1 MSRSTIHRYV
11 LTLTKLGYLKQP
23 VQQEL
28 IREMMKR
35 ATMHESLA
43 LARKQRMQSRG
54 PSSVDV
60 SKALKMPPA
69 TRRGVRIGSSAWKS
83 VACAL
88 VGLALGA
95 ATASGEESA
104 VLGGSTPLG
113 RQLVVPDAQSL
124 LGGEAASNAEEAM
137 QASPESVLAREQSQS
152 DYEGLSSSQAAGL
165 ARSVFPGLIE
175 EPAGGPPALPEGQ
188 RIHDFISADTAQVEF
203 GEGRYGVIESLAP
216 MAVASPGGWSPVDL
230 GVREAGGTFVAAS
243 SLLDV
248 QVPKRL
254 GNGVRLPEQGLAL
267 TPMDGSGS
275 PLNGSEGRV
284 DGASVFFANTQTDS
298 DTTVKFTT
306 FGFQVNTLLRSAA
319 SPQQLS
325 FDVGMPE
332 GASLVREAGSGV
344 VRVVK
349 EGATLATIPTP
360 IARDA
365 AGEVVPL
372 SIGVSG
378 QTLTVSVASHAGEFL
393 YPIVVDP
400 EFNVTTESTLP
411 NHNWKFAET
420 GGGFSWGESSNKH
433 EMWIDH
439 STEYSAGQRGEL
451 YYKTNGDSR
460 LYEIKTSSAVGPTT
474 TGPHWWAEARAY
486 LEFEGSGG
494 YENSAV
500 IAQSGESLESENEI
514 KSHLCAGAC
523 SSSAGTEHNLVRFV
537 ELPTG
542 PENATSL
549 YLGMNSAAIS
559 IAQPKETHATVSY
572 SNSPEIQYT
581 GTNGEKIST
590 PNVAYGTTHWLSPSI
605 GAVEFKSHD
614 NGLGVSEASYEAEGE
629 GGGWKYSSSF
639 AKNYLTNSAACTGV
653 QCGPEQHEVLTYS
666 SFDGLLGNGEHKI
679 RVAARD
685 PLEGTWS
692 KEHGEGE
699 IVVKVDSKAPHN
711 LTVSGLPSN
720 GGELELGE
728 VEAHLKL
735 EATDGEGTTPSSGV
749 ASLKLG
755 IDGKEVGRP
764 AGFCPLGPCTASAEW
779 SINGAE
785 LGVGL
790 HTLTM
795 IATDNAGNVESK
807 TYTLRVYHASPVGIG
822 PGSVNPESGDFAME
836 AMDVGVS
843 GGTGSL
849 AVTRHY
855 DSRDPYEGEE
865 GPLGPQ
871 WSVSLGSLASLEVLP
886 DKSVMVVGPEGLT
899 FFATKSGGGFESPAG
914 DTNLTLTAEENTKK
928 EIVAYLFKNADK
940 GTTTKFSLPSGANLW
955 MPTISEGP
963 VATDTITDTYQT
975 ASGVDEYSVGSSWT
989 GGITAGPDNS
999 LWSGGAGAIYQTP
1012 RSGTPV
1018 KEYKL
1023 PKGEELSTDSLAAG
1037 PEGNVWFTTIGNIKT
1052 VGVISPSGKVTQYPL
1067 PGEKHEPEGIT
1078 AGPDGNMW
1086 FTMHGWEGSGEYI
1099 AKIKSGTIEEYS
1111 LPGSATAIT
1120 PGPNGE
1126 QALWFTDYGH
1136 GRIGRITT
1144 SGSVAEYQLPSGAA
1158 PREVVAGSD
1167 GKLWYTDPALNKIG
1181 TITIYGG
1188 GITEYALPAKS
1199 SPYGIT
1205 SGPDKNLWFTD
1216 YESSKVGKITTSGGI
1231 TEYSLPEASGPKGIT
1246 AGSDGKLWFSESSTN
1261 KIGTITTSGVI
1272 VEPKL
1277 ELAPHPSLMCSAE
1290 ELEKR
1295 AISTK
1300 GCRALEFRYAKATT
1314 AKGENKSEWGEY
1326 RNRLMEVKLVAY
1338 NPSAKAVVGTP
1349 VAAYEYDSAGRLRA
1363 EWNPS
1368 VEGELKTTYGYNAE
1382 GQITALNPPGQEP
1395 WVFTYGAIPGDVT
1408 AGRLTKVT
1416 RAPASA
1422 SLWKGE
1428 RPSETEAPKLSG
1440 AAAVGAR
1447 MAVTNGQWTQEPVAY
1462 GYQWEDCNSV
1472 GEACTPIPGATNAN
1486 YTPSS
1491 TDVDRTLVAEVTA
1504 TNGGGSV
1511 TVVSAPSVMV
1521 QTLAGASSTIVDS
1534 GNTLGAVSCV
1544 PATSTCVVGDN
1555 KGKVFR
1561 STNVS
1566 TLVTGTWGSWG
1577 EPKGETQAASCPT
1590 GGELCMLANTR
1601 EAGGSNLSVD
1611 VFGKTEIVYTATHS
1625 IAAISCTTSSFCL
1638 YGGKEGTFAY
1648 STSPLL
1654 SWTQEQQGTANIK
1667 GAFCLSSSF
1676 CAMADEKGSV
1686 RVGTSASQIK
1696 SSSWTETDVDG
1707 STGLT
1712 GVACVSTT
1720 LCAAIDGAGNTLV
1733 LTIESSG
1740 TAHASKHDTDGAN
1753 HLDSV
1758 SCTGSSI
1765 CATVDTAG
1773 NIFISKNGGE
1783 TWSEHYKLGHDLTS
1797 VSCASSTLCATT
1809 DTTGEVIAFNP
1820 GAETSE
1826 GEARSP
1832 QPGTTIEYNAPLE
1845 GSSAPQQMG
1854 INEKTGEPEPAKWGQ
1869 DDDPEY
1875 ATAIFPPDEPQG
1887 WPASN
1892 YKRATVYYMDS
1903 QARLVN
1909 LAAPSGAIST
1919 REYENET
1926 NNVKWTLSADNR
1938 ATALKETCESK
1949 EHCKSAEVAA
1959 LLDTE
1964 SKYNSGGQ
1972 LVETLGPQHAIRLAH
1987 GKEKANE
1994 EVLARNHVKYY
2005 YDEGAPQG
2013 EEYGLVTKTTDGAL
2027 TVSKEEFDVRTT
2039 TTSYNGQNGV
2049 GWKLRSPTSVT
2060 SDPTGL
2066 DLTTTTEYNETT
2078 GNVVATKSPAGSA
2091 QTVAPPSYLG
2101 PFGLPGSEG
2110 GQFKDPEAVATDAA
2124 GDVWAVDMENNRVE
2138 EFSGSG
2144 SFIAAYGS
2152 SGTGGGLFAKPRG
2165 IAINQ
2170 STGSVFVSDTA
2181 NNRIERLSSSGTFE
2195 LAIGWGV
2202 KDGKAELETCTSECK
2217 AGLAGSGNGQLHE
2230 PTGLALD
2237 SKGDVWVTD
2246 EENDRVEEFSA
2257 TGEYLAKFGSEGSGN
2272 GQLDAP
2278 SAITVAEGEIYIADT
2293 GNNRVEVFS
2302 PSGTYL
2308 NQFGTSGT
2316 GQGQFNRP
2324 AGIAVNPNSGDL
2336 YVSDTNN
2343 YRLEEF
2349 TPAGKYLTEVG
2360 SYGSSK
2366 GQFHSPAGMT
2376 INAAGDLYVADIYN
2390 ARVQEWLPPGAGGAH
2405 LVFSTQF
2412 GSAGSEN
2419 GQFKSPRG
2427 SAIDGQGDL
2436 WVTDEGN
2443 FRVEELSATGR
2454 FLAAYGSYGTGNG
2467 EFKEPTGIDVNQST
2481 GDVYVSDCAEDRV
2494 QELSAKGEFIGSFG
2508 SEGSEAGKLKCPA
2521 GVKIDTSGNVWVAD
2535 SANNRIEKFSS
2546 TGTFE
2551 LAVGWGVKDGK
2562 AEMETCTSEC
2572 KAGIAGSGNGQFKE
2586 PRGLTFSGSHLY
2598 VVDYGNSRI
2607 QELSTS
2613 GGYVAK
2619 FGSAG
2624 DGGGQFKGPEMIAT
2638 DAAGNLYVTDN
2649 LNHRVQE
2656 LSATGAYLASYGSQ
2670 GTGEGQFQD
2679 PEGIAIN
2686 AAGDLYVS
2694 DSNRVEVW
2702 APSNQAVHD
2711 IKTIYYTPKEE
2722 AEVEICRNH
2731 PEWAGLPC
2739 ETEPAAQPT
2748 GPKLP
2753 VTTIAYNMWDQP
2765 ETVTETFGSTTR
2777 TKNTTYDPAGR
2788 PLTSEETTTNEP
2800 EEHKDKTLPI
2810 ITDKYNTSNGA
2821 LETQSTTVGEETKT
2835 ITSKYNTLGQLV
2847 KYTDATGNT
2856 TTYEYENGKDAR
2868 LTKVTDAKGNQTYH
2882 YEEETTGFLTELT
2895 DSKAGTFKASYDTA
2909 GKMTSE
2915 TYPNAMTAN
2924 YTHNQAGETTGIE
2937 YVKTAHCKHTCPEV
2951 WYSDTIV
2958 PSIHGETLKQTSTL
2972 SEEPSYT
2979 YDTAGRLTQVQE
2991 NPAGEGCTTRIYA
3004 YDEESNRTSLTTR
3017 KPGTAGECATE
3028 GGTAERHT
3036 YDEANRLTDEGIT
3049 YEPFGNTTSLPAA
3062 DADGS
3067 ELTSEYYI
3075 DGQVAKQEQ
3084 NKETIEYKLDPE
3096 NRTLEAISKGNT
3108 SATVVSHYDGPGNA
3122 LAWTSE
3128 ETSAKWHRNIPGI
3141 TGALEA
3147 VQTNEETPILQ
3158 LHDLQ
3163 GDVIATVRDNENETE
3178 LLTKYNSTE
3187 FGVPTGKEP
3196 PPKYAWLGAA
3206 GVAGELPSGV
3216 ITQDGV
3222 TYVPIIGRPLQTE
3235 GIPLPTP
3242 ENAATPFSRPLEAW
3256 VGSKAGEGA
3265 ARELSIAS
3273 QERKKREE
3281 ANKPPGAIP
3290 FPEGGEETGG
3300 GVEEG
3305 GDGGGGCSGDNAC
3318 AASVHHH
3325 QVQCKAQV
3333 YVGEE
3338 KGWVWSRAYMSCG
3351 GVTMPWN
3358 AYLQACLIQE
3368 DAEGVSPIASGAG
3381 WSCGYAVIGKQYP
3394 HQLYAHYHEECGL
3407 GGVVSFR
3414 AGAKFWLPDMRKT
3427 EFVEAERGY
3436 ECGESFL
3443 VATANFVWNEI
3454 ETFAPSG

>member
-1 MSRSTIHRYV
+1 MIVNTNAGRGTWVGEMSD
-11 LTLTKLGYLKQP
+11 G
-23 VQQEL
+23 
-28 IREMMKR
+28 
-35 ATMHESLA
+35 
-43 LARKQRMQSRG
+43 RG
-54 PSSVDV
+54 SSSVDV
-60 SKALKMPPA
+60 SKALKMPSA
-69 TRRGVRIGSSAWKS
+69 TRRGVRIRSLVWRS

-88 VGLALGA
+88 VGLALGV
-95 ATASGEESA
+95 ATAYGEEPA
-104 VLGGSTPLG
+104 ALGGSAGSPLG
-113 RQLVVPDAQSL
+113 SQLVVPGAQPL
-124 LGGEAASNAEEAM
+124 LGGEAASDAEEAM
-137 QASPESVLAREQSQS
+137 QASPELAVAREQSQTE
-152 DYEGLSSSQAAGL
+152 YESLSSSQAAQL
-165 ARSVFPGLIE
+165 ARSTFPAMID
-175 EPAGGPPALPEGQ
+175 EPAGGPPVLPEGQ
-188 RIHDFISADTAQVEF
+188 RIHDFINADTAQVEF
-203 GEGRYGVIESLAP
+203 GEGQRGVIESSAP
-216 MAVASPGGWSPVDL
+216 MAVTSSSGWSPVDL
-230 GVREAGGTFVAAS
+230 GVREANGVLVPANP
-243 SLLDV
+243 LLAV

-254 GNGVRLPEQGLAL
+254 ADGVRLPEQGLSL
-267 TPMDGSGS
+267 TPIDGSGS
-275 PLNGSEGRV
+275 PLSGSEGTV

-298 DTTVKFTT
+298 DTTVRFTT
-306 FGFQVNTLLRSAA
+306 FGFQINTLLRSAA

-325 FDVGMPE
+325 FDVGMPV
-332 GASLVREAGSGV
+332 GATLAREAASGA

-349 EGATLATIPTP
+349 EGATLATIPAPT
-360 IARDA
+360 AHDA
-365 AGEVVPL
+365 AGAVVPV
-372 SIGVSG
+372 SVGVSG
-378 QTLTVSVASHAGEFL
+378 RTLTLSVASHTGEFL
-393 YPIVVDP
+393 YPIAVDP
-400 EFNVTTESTLP
+400 EFNVTTETTLP
-411 NHNWKFAET
+411 NHNWKFAES

-439 STEYSAGQRGEL
+439 NTEYAAGQRGEL

-474 TGPHWWAEARAY
+474 TGSYWWAEARAY

-494 YENSAV
+494 EEGSTT
-500 IAQSGESLESENEI
+500 IAKSGERLESENEI
-514 KSHLCAGAC
+514 KSHLCAGTC
-523 SSSAGTEHNLVRFV
+523 SSAGGTEHNLVRFV

-542 PENATSL
+542 PENANSL
-549 YLGMNSAAIS
+549 YLGMNSAVIS
-559 IAQPKETHATVSY
+559 ISQPKETHSTVSY
-572 SNSPEIQYT
+572 NNSPEIQYT
-581 GTNGEKIST
+581 GTGGEKIST

-614 NGLGVSEASYEAEGE
+614 NGLGVSETTYEVEGE

-666 SFDGLLGNGEHKI
+666 SFSGLLVNGEHKI
-679 RVAARD
+679 RVSARD
-685 PLEGTWS
+685 PMEGTWS

-711 LTVSGLPSN
+711 LAVSGLHSK

-735 EATDGEGTTPSSGV
+735 EATDGEGTTPSAGV

-785 LGVGL
+785 LGVGR

-795 IATDNAGNVESK
+795 TATDNAGNVESK
-807 TYTLRVYHASPVGIG
+807 TYTLRVYHASPVGMG

-836 AMDVGVS
+836 ATDVGVS

-855 DSRDPYEGEE
+855 DSRDPDEGEE

-886 DKSVMVVGPEGLT
+886 DKGVMVVGPEGLT
-899 FFATKSGGGFESPAG
+899 FFASKSGGGFESPVG
-914 DTNLTLTAEENTKK
+914 DTNLTLTAEENAKK
-928 EIVAYLFKNADK
+928 EIIAYLFKNADK
-940 GTTTKFSLPSGANLW
+940 GTTTKFSLPSGANVW

-963 VATDTITDTYQT
+963 VATATDTTTDTYQT
-975 ASGVDEYSVGSSWT
+975 ASGVNEYSVGSSWT

-999 LWSGGAGAIYQTP
+999 LWSGGTGAIYQTP
-1012 RSGTPV
+1012 MSGTPV
-1018 KEYKL
+1018 KEDKL

-1037 PEGNVWFTTIGNIKT
+1037 SEGNVWFTTIGNIKT
-1052 VGVISPSGKVTQYPL
+1052 VGVISPSGKVTQYSL

-1086 FTMHGWEGSGEYI
+1086 FTMRGWEGSGEYI
-1099 AKIKSGTIEEYS
+1099 AKVKSGTIEEYS

-1126 QALWFTDYGH
+1126 QALWFTDYSH

-1158 PREVVAGSD
+1158 PREVVAGAD
-1167 GKLWYTDPALNKIG
+1167 GKLWYTDPTLNKIG
-1181 TITIYGG
+1181 TITTSGG

-1216 YESSKVGKITTSGGI
+1216 YESSKVGKITTSGSI

-1277 ELAPHPSLMCSAE
+1277 ELAPHPSLTCSAE

-1295 AISTK
+1295 ETSAK

-1363 EWNPS
+1363 EWNPG

-1382 GQITALNPPGQEP
+1382 GQITALNPPGQES
-1395 WVFTYGAIPGDVT
+1395 WVFTYGSILGDVT

-1428 RPSETEAPKLSG
+1428 RPIETEAPKLSG

-1491 TDVDRTLVAEVTA
+1491 SDVDRTLVAWVTA

-1521 QTLAGASSTIVDS
+1521 QTLAGASSTTVDS
-1534 GNTLGAVSCV
+1534 GNTLGAVACV

-1601 EAGGSNLSVD
+1601 EAGSSNLSVD
-1611 VFGKTEIVYTATHS
+1611 VSGKTEIVHTATHS
-1625 IAAISCTTSSFCL
+1625 IAAISCATSSFCL

-1686 RVGTSASQIK
+1686 RVGTSTSQIK

-1740 TAHASKHDTDGAN
+1740 TARVSKHDTDGAN

-1765 CATVDTAG
+1765 CAAVDTAG
-1773 NIFISKNGGE
+1773 NVFISKNGGE

-1809 DTTGEVIAFNP
+1809 DTTGEIIAFNP

-1826 GEARSP
+1826 GEAHSP

-1854 INEKTGEPEPAKWGQ
+1854 VNEKTREPEPARWGQ

-1875 ATAIFPPDEPQG
+1875 ATAIFPPDKPQG
-1887 WPASN
+1887 WPASG

-1903 QARLVN
+1903 QARTVN
-1909 LAAPSGAIST
+1909 IAAPSGAVST
-1919 REYENET
+1919 TEYENET
-1926 NNVKWTLSADNR
+1926 NNVARTLSADNR
-1938 ATALKETCESK
+1938 AAAIKESCESK
-1949 EHCKSAEVAA
+1949 EHCKSAEVAS
-1959 LLDTE
+1959 LLATE
-1964 SKYNSGGQ
+1964 SKYNSNGQ
-1972 LVETLGPQHAIRLAH
+1972 LLETLGPQHTVRLAH
-1987 GKEKANE
+1987 GKERADE
-1994 EVLARNHVKYY
+1994 EVLARNHVRYY
-2005 YDEGAPQG
+2005 YDEGAPEG
-2013 EEYGLVTKTTDGAL
+2013 EEYGLVTKTTDGAE
-2027 TVSKEEFDVRTT
+2027 TASGEEFDQRTS
-2039 TTSYNGQNGV
+2039 TTSYNGQDGL
-2049 GWKLRSPTSVT
+2049 GWKLRTPTSVT
-2060 SDPTGL
+2060 TDPDGL
-2066 DLTTTTEYNETT
+2066 DLTSTTEYDANT
-2078 GNVVATKSPAGSA
+2078 GNVVATKSPAGTS
-2091 QTVAPPSYLG
+2091 QTVAPLSYSTA
-2101 PFGLPGSEG
+2101 FGSEG
-2110 GQFKDPEAVATDAA
+2110 SGNGQFKDPGLAAVDAS
-2124 GDVWAVDMENNRVE
+2124 GDVWVVDTENARIE
-2138 EFSGSG
+2138 KFSSSG

-2152 SGTGGGLFAKPRG
+2152 KGTGDGQFSHPWG

-2170 STGSVFVSDTA
+2170 STGSVFVSDLG
-2181 NNRIERLSSSGTFE
+2181 NHRIEKFSEEGTFE
-2195 LAIGWGV
+2195 MAIGWGV
-2202 KDGKAELETCTSECK
+2202 KNGKAELETCTTECK
-2217 AGLAGSGNGQLHE
+2217 AGIVGSGPGQLHE
-2230 PTGLALD
+2230 PSGLAINAN
-2237 SKGDVWVTD
+2237 GDVWVVD
-2246 EENDRVEEFSA
+2246 EANDRVVEFSA
-2257 TGEYLAKFGSEGSGN
+2257 TGQYLSEFGSEGSGN
-2272 GQLDAP
+2272 GQLNSP
-2278 SAITVAEGEIYIADT
+2278 QGIAISEGELYVADT
-2293 GNNRVEVFS
+2293 GNSRIEEFS
-2302 PSGTYL
+2302 PDGSYL
-2308 NQFGTSGT
+2308 GQFGAEGT
-2316 GQGQFNRP
+2316 EAGQFRGP
-2324 AGIAVNPNSGDL
+2324 QDIAVNPNDGDL
-2336 YVSDTNN
+2336 YVSDLYNN
-2343 YRLEEF
+2343 RIEEF
-2349 TPAGKYLTEVG
+2349 TPAGKYLTEFG
-2360 SYGSSK
+2360 SYGSGK
-2366 GQFHSPAGMT
+2366 AHFNSPTGLAMT
-2376 INAAGDLYVADIYN
+2376 STGDLYVVDMLN
-2390 ARVQEWLPPGAGGAH
+2390 ARVQKWLPPEPGGAH
-2405 LVFSTQF
+2405 LTYSTQF
-2412 GSAGSEN
+2412 GSAGSGEGEFN
-2419 GQFKSPRG
+2419 SPRE
-2427 SAIDGQGDL
+2427 SAIDGHGNL
-2436 WVTDEGN
+2436 WVIDYNNHRIEKFSPSGK
-2443 FRVEELSATGR
+2443 FI
-2454 FLAAYGSYGTGNG
+2454 AAYGSWGSGNG
-2467 EFKEPTGIDVNQST
+2467 DFEDPTGIDINQST
-2481 GDVYVSDCAEDRV
+2481 GDVYVADCALDRI
-2494 QELSAKGEFIGSFG
+2494 QELSSTGTFIRTFG
-2508 SEGSEAGKLKCPA
+2508 GEGSEHGQFQCPGGLKLDSA
-2521 GVKIDTSGNVWVAD
+2521 GNVWVTD
-2535 SANNRIEKFSS
+2535 SGNDRIEKFSS
-2546 TGTFE
+2546 TGTFQ
-2551 LAVGWGVKDGK
+2551 AAYGSK
-2562 AEMETCTSEC
+2562 
-2572 KAGIAGSGNGQFKE
+2572 GSGNVQFQEPWGITISGGNLYIADYLNDRIEEISTSGAYLGQIGFEGNGGGQFDGPE
-2586 PRGLTFSGSHLY
+2586 TITTDAAGHLY
-2598 VVDYGNSRI
+2598 VTDTANARV

-2613 GGYVAK
+2613 GGFLASIGTL
-2619 FGSAG
+2619 GSG
-2624 DGGGQFKGPEMIAT
+2624 DGQ
-2638 DAAGNLYVTDN
+2638 
-2649 LNHRVQE
+2649 LN
-2656 LSATGAYLASYGSQ
+2656 
-2670 GTGEGQFQD
+2670 D

-2686 AAGDLYVS
+2686 AAGDVYVS
-2694 DSNRVEVW
+2694 DARNNRIEVW

-2711 IKTIYYTPKEE
+2711 TKTIYYTAQEE
-2722 AEVEICRNH
+2722 AEVETCRNH

-2739 ETEPAAQPT
+2739 ETEPAAQPA

-2777 TKNTTYDPAGR
+2777 TRKTTYDSAGR

-2810 ITDKYNTSNGA
+2810 VTDKYNTSDGA

-2847 KYTDATGNT
+2847 KYTDATGNI

-2868 LTKVTDAKGNQTYH
+2868 LIKVTDAKGNQTYH

-2895 DSKAGTFKASYDTA
+2895 DSKAGTFKASYDVA

-2991 NPAGEGCTTRIYA
+2991 NPASEGCTTRIYA

-3017 KPGTAGECATE
+3017 KPGTGGECATE

-3108 SATVVSHYDGPGNA
+3108 SATVISHYDGPGNA

-3128 ETSAKWHRNIPGI
+3128 ETGAKWHRNIPGI

-3147 VQTNEETPILQ
+3147 VQTNEEEPILQ

-3196 PPKYAWLGAA
+3196 PPKYAWLGAG

-3235 GIPLPTP
+3235 SVPLPLP
-3242 ENAATPFSRPLEAW
+3242 ESAATPFSRPLEAW

-3265 ARELSIAS
+3265 ARELATANE
-3273 QERKKREE
+3273 ERQKREE
-3281 ANKPPGAIP
+3281 ANKPPGTIP
-3290 FPEGGEETGG
+3290 LPGIGEEAGGGGEE
-3300 GVEEG
+3300 EG
-3305 GDGGGGCSGDNAC
+3305 GYGGGCAGDNAC
-3318 AASVHHH
+3318 AASVHHGVH
-3325 QVQCKAQV
+3325 CEAQV

-3338 KGWVWSRAYMSCG
+3338 KGWIWSRAYMSCG

-3368 DAEGVSPIASGAG
+3368 DAEGYSPIASGAG

-3394 HQLYAHYHEECGL
+3394 HQLYAHDHEECGL
-3407 GGVVSFR
+3407 GGAAIFR
-3414 AGAKFWLPDMRKT
+3414 AGAKFWLPGMDETK
-3427 EFVEAERGY
+3427 FVEGKHGY
-3436 ECGESFL
+3436 ECGESAL
-3443 VATANFVWNEI
+3443 VATANFIWYEV